1 MENKYHKNLTP
12 EKWQGFSKEDQI
24 LNIASEF
31 SRAKNGLIDNDE
43 KRVLNCLDR
52 AFELLDLTINDPRWH
67 RGLNELLRL
76 RDVLAQFYIKVRQ
89 GDGDGKNLNEFKKIF
104 QTLLMFTKFT
114 SIVKI

>member
-1 MENKYHKNLTP
+1 MENKYHKTLTP

-24 LNIASEF
+24 LNIAAEF

-43 KRVLNCLDR
+43 KQVLNCLDR
-52 AFELLDLTINDPRWH
+52 AFELLDLTINDSRWR

-76 RDVLAQFYIKVRQ
+76 RDVLAQFYISKYKSV
-89 GDGDGKNLNEFKKIF
+89 DEFKKIF